1 MSKKRSEGR
10 GPRRSGSPEGNRA
23 SIQAVE
29 RAARFLSLFS
39 AGQPELT
46 LNEITERLGLSRPT
60 VHRYGM
66 SLRSTGLIRYDPV
79 RATYSLGPRIIELG
93 RIALSNLSIVRL
105 AQPIMERLSQEAN
118 ETVVMS
124 IWDGQAPVVVE
135 AVDRTERL
143 VSVGVRA
150 GSRLPLFTSAQ
161 GLVFLAFSEAA
172 RETHRSSPRLR
183 GLQAELQRIRDERI
197 AVSDGV
203 IPGIRVFAVPV
214 FSDGE
219 VAATLALVC
228 NQASGPTGIDSPA
241 TGALRRAAAEIIE
254 LLGAE
259 QS

>member
-1 MSKKRSEGR
+1 MSRKASNKPGR
-10 GPRRSGSPEGNRA
+10 GRNGQGNA
-23 SIQAVE
+23 IQAVE

-66 SLRSTGLIRYDPV
+66 SLRSTGLIRYDPQ

-93 RIALSNLSIVRL
+93 RIALVNLSIVRL
-105 AQPIMERLSQEAN
+105 AQPIMERLSAETN

-135 AVDRTERL
+135 AIDRTERL
-143 VSVGVRA
+143 VSVSVRA

-161 GLVFLAFSEAA
+161 GLVFLAFSESA
-172 RETHRSSPRLR
+172 REAHASSPRLR
-183 GLQAELQRIRDERI
+183 KLGPQLKRIREERI

-203 IPGIRVFAVPV
+203 IPGITVFAVPV
-214 FSDGE
+214 FADGD

-228 NQASGPTGIDSPA
+228 NQASGPAGTDSPA
-241 TGALRRAAAEIIE
+241 TAALRRAATEIIE